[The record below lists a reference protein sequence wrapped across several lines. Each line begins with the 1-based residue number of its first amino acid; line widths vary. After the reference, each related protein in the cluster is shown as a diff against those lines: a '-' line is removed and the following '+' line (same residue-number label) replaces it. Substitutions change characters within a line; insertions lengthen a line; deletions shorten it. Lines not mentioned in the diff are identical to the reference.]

1 MQERGCVCA
10 MVNRTRLKTMIR
22 LAEYESGTGRR
33 DLSIHR
39 YYRRDYIAANVIRTF
54 FLTTVGYALLLFLIV
69 AANSEVLFDNIS
81 RMDYGVGLFYLL
93 LSYLSVL
100 AVTIVVTVGICWS
113 RYRRAA
119 NSVRQYERA
128 LDEMERQYRKEKE

>member
-54 FLTTVGYALLLFLIV
+54 FLTTVGYALGMAMLL
-69 AANSEVLFDNIS
+69 
-81 RMDYGVGLFYLL
+81 
-93 LSYLSVL
+93 
-100 AVTIVVTVGICWS
+100 VGIMICVIVILK
-113 RYRRAA
+113 Y
-119 NSVRQYERA
+119 NYK
-128 LDEMERQYRKEKE
+128 LF